1 MLEGEKSVA
10 WLPERYQEKVFVE
23 EENLQDYQKRREE
36 EKVRNWKLHRENL
49 LRKLQMW
56 LERSPVDVSG
66 MVLFKMGKEGKGL
79 VWKIKFAR
87 YFLKYSVISHQFVLL
102 TFCGMC
108 CASKLLDAAE
118 K

>member
-1 MLEGEKSVA
+1 MLHGYLRDNMSGCCMALK
-10 WLPERYQEKVFVE
+10 EKVFVE

-36 EKVRNWKLHRENL
+36 EKVRNAKLQRKNL

-66 MVLFKMGKEGKGL
+66 MVCSRWEKKAKQCKGL

-87 YFLKYSVISHQFVLL
+87 HFLKYSVISHQFVLL
-102 TFCGMC
+102 TFCGM
-108 CASKLLDAAE
+108 
-118 K
+118 

>member
-1 MLEGEKSVA
+1 MSQEWFCSRWEKKA
-10 WLPERYQEKVFVE
+10 KQCK
-23 EENLQDYQKRREE
+23 D
-36 EKVRNWKLHRENL
+36 
-49 LRKLQMW
+49 
-56 LERSPVDVSG
+56 
-66 MVLFKMGKEGKGL
+66 L

-87 YFLKYSVISHQFVLL
+87 HFLKYSVISHQFVLL